1 MAKVSLAFL
10 GICTCSNV
18 TTDGKVVCFTTGSTK
33 IIASI
38 LYLRPIPRFGTC
50 MVITYLL
57 MLTTDRGL
65 RMRLATI
72 RCFTKAMKYGNK
84 FIYQTV
90 PRLLTIWLDMGED
103 PAVRSDECFTKITAE
118 ISRAINGVPAFKV
131 SSSNNI
137 CHPLSEPHL
146 VVYRISA
153 NCISCWPSLST
164 SLRCLGASHIN
175 RDQGIPSTDP
185 LVVRICRKI
194 AQ

>member
-1 MAKVSLAFL
+1 
-10 GICTCSNV
+10 
-18 TTDGKVVCFTTGSTK
+18 
-33 IIASI
+33 
-38 LYLRPIPRFGTC
+38 
-50 MVITYLL
+50 
-57 MLTTDRGL
+57 
-65 RMRLATI
+65 MRLATI